1 MKILGI
7 ANIGEGRQTLYLKP
21 DSSLLVNRKPFFI
34 PDFAQCFQANPCL
47 VLKIN
52 RLGKNIA
59 PRFANRYF
67 SEAALGYNISVAH
80 STLLNDTAE
89 TADSPSDT
97 AEGTNETSE
106 STLSTLAFDYS
117 AVVGEFQEYQGIEE
131 ATMTFMQQD
140 FRLSDLICSPQDALS
155 RLSRYVTLRMGDMVC
170 IDFATK
176 PLTLVPELVLTAH
189 IADSQTLLCRV
200 K

>member
-7 ANIGEGRQTLYLKP
+7 ANNGEGRPSLYLKP

-47 VLKIN
+47 VLRIN

-80 STLLNDTAE
+80 SPQISSITKKNTVA
-89 TADSPSDT
+89 
-97 AEGTNETSE
+97 E
-106 STLSTLAFDYS
+106 STLPADGTLSSFAFDYS
-117 AVVGEFQEYQGIEE
+117 AIVGEFQEFADI
-131 ATMTFMQQD
+131 ANSPLTFMD
-140 FRLSDLICSPQDALS
+140 RNLCLDELLYEPS
-155 RLSRYVTLRMGDMVC
+155 RTLEFLSRYVTIRMGDMVC

>member
-7 ANIGEGRQTLYLKP
+7 ANNGEGRPSLYLKP

-34 PDFAQCFQANPCL
+34 PDFAPCFQANPCL

-67 SEAALGYNISVAH
+67 SEAALGYNISVPH
-80 STLLNDTAE
+80 SLQLSSPAE
-89 TADSPSDT
+89 KAAAAGSTQPAV
-97 AEGTNETSE
+97 G
-106 STLSTLAFDYS
+106 TLSTFAFDYS
-117 AVVGEFQEYQGIEE
+117 AIVGEFQEYTGIAESPWTFQDRHLSLEE
-131 ATMTFMQQD
+131 LLCEPSRALEV
-140 FRLSDLICSPQDALS
+140 LSQ
-155 RLSRYVTLRMGDMVC
+155 YVTIRMGDMIC
-170 IDFATK
+170 IDFDTM
-176 PLTLVPELVLTAH
+176 PIRLEPELVLTAH
-189 IADSQTLLCRV
+189 IAADQTLFCRI